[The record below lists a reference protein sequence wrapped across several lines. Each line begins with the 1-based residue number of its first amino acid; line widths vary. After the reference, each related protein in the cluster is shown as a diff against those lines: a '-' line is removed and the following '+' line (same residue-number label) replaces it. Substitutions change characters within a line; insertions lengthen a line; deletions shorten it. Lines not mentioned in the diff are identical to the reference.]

1 MQDRVFSRQRYRG
14 EPFPIARTEDGNVVA
29 LDEKDLPLELP
40 DVENY
45 APTGT
50 EE

>member
-1 MQDRVFSRQRYRG
+1 MGREFDIIQASKQ
-14 EPFPIARTEDGNVVA
+14 IVA
-29 LDEKDLPLELP
+29 LDEKSLPVELP